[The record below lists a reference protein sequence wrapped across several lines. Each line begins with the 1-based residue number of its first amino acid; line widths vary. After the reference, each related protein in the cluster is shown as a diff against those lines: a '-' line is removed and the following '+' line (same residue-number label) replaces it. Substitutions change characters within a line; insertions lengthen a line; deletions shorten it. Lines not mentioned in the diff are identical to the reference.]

1 MPSDESTSQDPIQV
15 WFDRAREHFYA
26 IPKDAELTEG
36 ELKLH
41 SLRGQIWRV
50 RPADVAA
57 WEISREAATAW
68 LDEHINAAWG
78 EMRGAWS
85 KLLDMGHKT
94 AGAAGVNLPGE
105 GRPEL
110 PEDLASL
117 LGIQPGELLTEPGL
131 IRSKIRRA
139 MFGEDDGTDE
149 PETAPAEPA
158 VEPEPLEATP
168 EPDEPGDPEEPANG
182 VDEPPPEVRLED
194 LAKKAE
200 QAMRG
205 VFKSPEFGAAV
216 AGFGDALRRA
226 GQKLQQAAEGLEE

>member
-1 MPSDESTSQDPIQV
+1 MPSNDSTSENPTRV

-26 IPKDAELTEG
+26 IPEDAELPEG

-50 RPADVAA
+50 RPEDVAA

-68 LDEHINAAWG
+68 LGEHINSAWG

-85 KLLDMGHKT
+85 KLLDMGQKT
-94 AGAAGVNLPGE
+94 AGAAGVGVSDE

-117 LGIQPGELLTEPGL
+117 LGMEPGELLTEPGL

-139 MFGEDDGTDE
+139 MFGEDEDE
-149 PETAPAEPA
+149 PRRTSPAHPH
-158 VEPEPLEATP
+158 
-168 EPDEPGDPEEPANG
+168 
-182 VDEPPPEVRLED
+182 
-194 LAKKAE
+194 
-200 QAMRG
+200 
-205 VFKSPEFGAAV
+205 
-216 AGFGDALRRA
+216 
-226 GQKLQQAAEGLEE
+226 